1 MNVRNLNDQALLDEL
16 QTAQTDVV
24 SYGPRSPAF
33 SHAAWHRVIEGLREL
48 EHRYP
53 PETQSTG

>member
-24 SYGPRSPAF
+24 SYGTRSPAF
-33 SHAAWHRVIEGLREL
+33 CQAAWQRVIEGLREL

-53 PETQSTG
+53 PEAAVNR